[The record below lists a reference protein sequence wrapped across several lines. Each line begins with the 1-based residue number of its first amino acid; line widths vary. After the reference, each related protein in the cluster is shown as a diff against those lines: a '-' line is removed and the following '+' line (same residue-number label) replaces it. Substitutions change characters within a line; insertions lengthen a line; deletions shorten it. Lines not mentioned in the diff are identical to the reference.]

1 MLVFLRL
8 KIEKA
13 FNLYILPHLHL
24 NVMKYISIIEKFLPG
39 EGPVLTA
46 YCLQPHPEAH
56 SSLAVLQHYRI
67 HGIRPRYQAVAMVQ
81 ADATGNREKKD
92 GK

>member
-8 KIEKA
+8 KTEKA
-13 FNLYILPHLHL
+13 YNFYIFPHPHL
-24 NVMKYISIIEKFLPG
+24 NVMKYISIIKKLLAG

-81 ADATGNREKKD
+81 ADATGTREKKN